1 MDYQKRKNEWS
12 KYNENGYYCYRWHAI
27 GCKCNLCVN
36 PGTKIEL
43 IAKKVGMIM
52 KKQVIGC
59 SRFVKILGIITTVMF
74 GLISLV
80 TLISGYYIAAFCF
93 LPFVFLGG
101 ALLVAC
107 KKQTII
113 IDDNALTFNYVLK
126 HSIEVRYADIRCLL
140 LIPLGNRKQ
149 MALIDRDYNRLVT
162 LDYALGNL
170 EILYEALALHEVK
183 IVDFEEL
190 LDKKKDVSKY
200 VRTFN
205 AIERNYYR
213 SIVEENKT
221 IRSISS
227 NKCGFDLNKSKKI
240 LRILGFVFIALD
252 VIGFFIGGKMMMVLL
267 VFVILGSYTVYLWY
281 YPYIYIE
288 TKTKKGEDIMLQMPF
303 LGAAFALLLNLAT
316 TNVFDY
322 DFIDYLKITLTLTL
336 VFSIPF
342 IVKSLCTKL
351 PQRFGR
357 KLSVIFAVLVFS
369 FTITFPVN
377 FLLTFGKSEH
387 ETIVITDKDV
397 DTGNSLTDYELI
409 ATWRGKE
416 KEFNVSKS
424 QYLKTNIGDSR
435 RVCIRKSMLGLE
447 YYSVHE

>member
-1 MDYQKRKNEWS
+1 ME
-12 KYNENGYYCYRWHAI
+12 
-27 GCKCNLCVN
+27 
-36 PGTKIEL
+36 
-43 IAKKVGMIM
+43 
-52 KKQVIGC
+52 KQVIGC
-59 SRFVKILGIITTVMF
+59 SKFVKILGMITTVVF
-74 GLISLV
+74 GLICLV
-80 TLISGYYIAAFCF
+80 TLISGYYIAALCF

-101 ALLVAC
+101 ALLLAC
-107 KKQTII
+107 KKQTIV
-113 IDDNALTFNYVLK
+113 IDKNTLTFNYVLK
-126 HSIEVRYADIRCLL
+126 KSIEVRYTDIRCLL
-140 LIPLGNRKQ
+140 LITLGNRTQ
-149 MALIDRDYNRLVT
+149 MVLIDRDYNRLVT
-162 LDYALGNL
+162 LDYAFGNL
-170 EILYEALALHEVK
+170 EILFDVLAEHEVN

-190 LDKKKDVSKY
+190 LEKKKDVSKY

-205 AIERNYYR
+205 AIERNYYH
-213 SIVEENKT
+213 SIVEETKT
-221 IRSISS
+221 IESISS
-227 NKCGFDLNKSKKI
+227 NKCGFNLNKSKKI

-252 VIGFFIGGKMMMVLL
+252 VIGFFIGGKMMMVLYIL
-267 VFVILGSYTVYLWY
+267 VILGSYAVYLWY

-303 LGAAFALLLNLAT
+303 LGASIALLLNLAT
-316 TNVFDY
+316 TNIFDY
-322 DFIDYLKITLTLTL
+322 DFIDYLKITLILT
-336 VFSIPF
+336 VIFSIPF
-342 IVKSLCTKL
+342 IIKSLYTKV

-397 DTGNSLTDYELI
+397 DTGNSLTDYQLI
-409 ATWRGKE
+409 ASWRGEE

-435 RVCIRKSMLGLE
+435 RVCIRKSLLGLE